1 MRFKN
6 KKVGD
11 TVYCSG
17 KHNDSRQ
24 NRDRYAGNWKVIKS
38 CRIYLTVS
46 QEGKE
51 NEDWRHHKINKDTG
65 HSDSGYFF
73 YTSKEESEEITERK
87 ELIRLISNA
96 FQYSWNSAKF
106 DIPLQDLRTAV
117 KLLKV
122 IE

>member
-17 KHNDSRQ
+17 KHSDSRQ
-24 NRDRYAGNWKVIKS
+24 NRDGYAGNWNVIKS
-38 CRIYLTVS
+38 GRIYLTVS
-46 QEGKE
+46 PEGE
-51 NEDWRHHKINKDTG
+51 TSDWLRHKINKDTG

-73 YTSKEESEEITERK
+73 YTSKEECEETTERN
-87 ELIRLISNA
+87 EIVRLISDG
-96 FQYSWNSAKF
+96 FKYSWNSAKF
-106 DIPLQDLRTAV
+106 DIPLEDLRTAA

-122 IE
+122 KE